1 MKTRSGIVAAGAIVG
16 FLGAVGIYFEPDEP
30 YKHFIVA
37 AGTLS
42 GVILALLI
50 GTVVDAATQLL
61 PTLLA
66 GAGFGLLQSAAIFL
80 AKGGWHSADA
90 PFVVPTGIVS
100 GLILAPI
107 IRVLCGRKARS

>member
-1 MKTRSGIVAAGAIVG
+1 MKAKFGIVAAGAIVG

-30 YKHFIVA
+30 FKHFIVA

-42 GVILALLI
+42 GVVLALLI
-50 GTVVDAATQLL
+50 AAAIDAATPLL

-66 GAGFGLLQSAAIFL
+66 GAGFGLLHSAAIFL
-80 AKGGWHSADA
+80 AKGGWLSADA
-90 PFVVPTGIVS
+90 PYVVPTGIVC

-107 IRVLCGRKARS
+107 IRALFRR